1 MGAAGADVAGD
12 LGELVDRQ
20 EDLVRAREL
29 EVEVVA
35 RDAGDRLRVEA
46 REARDAVVLV
56 DDDVAGAQV
65 GERAQR
71 ARGARPRPAP
81 VRCGGGGSAGAPG

>member
-1 MGAAGADVAGD
+1 MKTLSVPG
-12 LGELVDRQ
+12 
-20 EDLVRAREL
+20 EL

-35 RDAGDRLRVEA
+35 GDAGDGLRVEA
-46 REARDAVVLV
+46 GEAREAVVLV

-71 ARGARPRPAP
+71 AAAPAAG
-81 VRCGGGGSAGAPG
+81 VHAAGALGAAAAQQPVVGQDGELEARAR